1 MDLALQ
7 RRVVF
12 VTGSSSGIGRAIAVA
27 FGQEG
32 ARVVVTYRVKQAE
45 AEQTAALVRQAG
57 GEVLVVAFDLTKRA
71 LISTAVET
79 VVDQWST
86 IDILVNNA
94 NIRDAHGAPG
104 QWPLFEDVP
113 VDTWRT
119 FLDGSLG
126 GVYMTLQ
133 AVVPVMRIARW
144 GRIVTI
150 SSTQAE
156 DGFPGAAYYAAAKA
170 ALHGLSATL
179 ARELGP
185 LSILSNI
192 VMPGFTLTEKARNWM
207 LEERI
212 MQMAEQTPTNRLA
225 TPEDIARLVVFL
237 GSPINTHINGEE
249 IRVAGGQ

>member
-1 MDLALQ
+1 
-7 RRVVF
+7 
-12 VTGSSSGIGRAIAVA
+12 
-27 FGQEG
+27 
-32 ARVVVTYRVKQAE
+32 
-45 AEQTAALVRQAG
+45 
-57 GEVLVVAFDLTKRA
+57 
-71 LISTAVET
+71 
-79 VVDQWST
+79 
-86 IDILVNNA
+86 
-94 NIRDAHGAPG
+94 
-104 QWPLFEDVP
+104 
-113 VDTWRT
+113 
-119 FLDGSLG
+119 
-126 GVYMTLQ
+126 MTLQ